1 MSPELKSYAGAAFS
15 NTVTS
20 PVGERTTS
28 TSGLRHV
35 THGGA
40 SPTGSGD
47 GQRSRSVFFDFFF
60 EGVEGVEGVR
70 GAPDAGGGLIGAL
83 EDAFIAGGVPPLTG
97 ALEFGTVTMSM
108 AMALLDVQP
117 MSARTFGK
125 SGLDD
130 GWFRKSSDC
139 FV

>member
-1 MSPELKSYAGAAFS
+1 MSPESRSYAGAAFS

-28 TSGLRHV
+28 TRGLRQV

-47 GQRSRSVFFDFFF
+47 GQRSRSVFFDFFLD
-60 EGVEGVEGVR
+60 GVEGVNGVR
-70 GAPDAGGGLIGAL
+70 GVAVAGGVLIGAL
-83 EDAFIAGGVPPLTG
+83 ADAGTADAARALTG
-97 ALEFGTVTMSM
+97 ALGVGTVTMSM

-117 MSARTFGK
+117 ISE
-125 SGLDD
+125 
-130 GWFRKSSDC
+130 
-139 FV
+139 